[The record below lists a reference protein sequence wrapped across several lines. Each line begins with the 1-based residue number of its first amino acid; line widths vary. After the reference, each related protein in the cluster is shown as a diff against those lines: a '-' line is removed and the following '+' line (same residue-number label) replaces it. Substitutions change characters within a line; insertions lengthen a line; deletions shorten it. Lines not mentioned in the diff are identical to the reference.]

1 MSYNSLSSAKAITGV
16 DLSQE
21 LLNEAQS
28 IIHLHSPYRWGTTT
42 VTDTLSSKDFRMPM
56 THGGKITDWP
66 SSTTFPRPI
75 DEISI
80 FVKMPIQSV
89 TSLTIGG
96 TALTE
101 DTDFEVR
108 EDIGEIRLTSFAFIG
123 NDSIT
128 GTGDV
133 VIVYTYGFTSSNQY
147 FPVVQ
152 GVEARIALLLKNNPL
167 LLAGVNLSGDTTTFA
182 NDPLEI
188 LLKRIPKPIQARAL
202 T

>member
-1 MSYNSLSSAKAITGV
+1 MSYNSISSATAITGV
-16 DLSQE
+16 TLSQE

-28 IIHLHSPYRWGTTT
+28 IIHLHSPYRWETTI

-66 SSTTFPRPI
+66 SSSVFPRPI
-75 DEISI
+75 DEVSI

-89 TSLTIGG
+89 TSLVIGG
-96 TALTE
+96 TTLTE

-108 EDIGEIRLTSFAFIG
+108 KDIGEIRLTSFAFIG

-128 GTGDV
+128 GTGDIEITYV
-133 VIVYTYGFTSSNQY
+133 YGFTSSDKY
-147 FPVVQ
+147 FPIVQ
-152 GVEARIALLLKNNPL
+152 GVEARIALMLKNNPL
-167 LLAGVNLSGDTTTFA
+167 LLAGIDLSGDRTTFA

-188 LLKRIPKPIQARAL
+188 LLKRIPKPIQARVL
-202 T
+202 S